1 MAKRKVNRASFVESH
16 WKVLLDKAE
25 SSRLRRAKVTA
36 KQGVVKG
43 VTVADKVIVATVKLG
58 RSGSFRV
65 QVPTVD
71 WWATFLDEVAIWLSR
86 RPDWLA
92 ALYAKTWN
100 DEYLEFVTQ
109 AGLSLFP
116 QPSMVDEWISGVR
129 CTCSDREPLCP
140 HVLTLVYYLV
150 WEMQRNPLAAL
161 RYVGLD
167 VEKLLSSAKA
177 HSVVA
182 ARALR
187 GQMTTPVP
195 ALQVNLSW
203 QQEEETCLL
212 GASTETESVLRHRIA
227 PEVRLNA
234 WTNWKKTHMRWE

>member
-1 MAKRKVNRASFVESH
+1 MAKRKVNKASMVESH
-16 WKVLLDKAE
+16 WKVLFDKAE

-43 VTVADKVIVATVKLG
+43 VTVSDKVIVATVKLG
-58 RSGSFRV
+58 RTGNFRV
-65 QVPTVD
+65 QVPAVD

-100 DEYLEFVTQ
+100 DEFLEFVTQ

-116 QPSMVDEWISGVR
+116 QPSTVDEWISGVR

-140 HVLTLVYYLV
+140 HVLTLVYHLV
-150 WEMQRNPLAAL
+150 WEMQSNPLAAFT
-161 RYVGLD
+161 YVGLD

-182 ARALR
+182 ARALFGR
-187 GQMTTPVP
+187 ITTPP

-203 QQEEETCLL
+203 QQEEDICL
-212 GASTETESVLRHRIA
+212 GRAETETKPVLRHRIA
-227 PEVRLNA
+227 PEVLLNP
-234 WTNWKKTHMRWE
+234 WTTWKKTYMTWE